1 MIEDKLK
8 EMGLTLPS
16 TSKPAGSYIPL
27 VKIHDLVFISGQI
40 PFVNDQLRTGKLGK
54 DLTIEEGYDCAKIC
68 ALNAL
73 SVIKSELG
81 SLDKIHRIIKVS
93 GYVNCVDDFID
104 QPKVINGASDLFG
117 KLFGDNGKHSRIAIG
132 SNSLPLNSAVE
143 IDFIFHKLTNYLK

>member
-16 TSKPAGSYIPL
+16 MPKPAGSYIPS
-27 VKIHDLVFISGQI
+27 VKIHDLVFISGQV

-54 DLTIEEGYDCAKIC
+54 DLTTEDGYECAKIC

-81 SLDKIHRIIKVS
+81 SLDNIHRIVKVS
-93 GYVNCVDDFID
+93 GYVNCVDDFTD
-104 QPKVINGASDLFG
+104 QPKVLNGASDLFG
-117 KLFGDNGKHSRIAIG
+117 QLFGDKGKHSRIAIG

-143 IDFIFHKLTNYLK
+143 IDVIFQILE

>member
-117 KLFGDNGKHSRIAIG
+117 KLIGDNGKHSRIAIG

-143 IDFIFHKLTNYLK
+143 IDYILQTLE

>member
-104 QPKVINGASDLFG
+104 
-117 KLFGDNGKHSRIAIG
+117 
-132 SNSLPLNSAVE
+132 
-143 IDFIFHKLTNYLK
+143 